1 MSETQT
7 AKPLNTQLYKLA
19 ATGAGVIVCQPIS
32 PTSFRSLLSRRAAQ
46 VGSGF
51 GITGGGF
58 VENGAI
64 YAKSPGFMVET
75 VAEAWRETVE
85 ENPGFEIVFP
95 LDVFIERAQSIATLH
110 VRVDDEN
117 GVHGTNYFVLTVT
130 DIEWNRVAQLRAG
143 EEREGELLE
152 VVCNFDSMPF
162 LRVDAQRHISL
173 YEKLSGPLSFDAF
186 FHQHEVRA
194 LAQIAWHV
202 QKGRLW
208 SSQ

>member
-75 VAEAWRETVE
+75 AAEAWRETVE
-85 ENPGFEIVFP
+85 ENPGFEMIIP
-95 LDVFIERAQSIATLH
+95 LNEFIERAQSIATLH

-117 GVHGTNYFVLTVT
+117 GVHGTNYFALTVT
-130 DIEWNRVAQLRAG
+130 DIEWNLVAQLRAG
-143 EEREGELLE
+143 VERQGELIE
-152 VVCNFDSMPF
+152 VICSFDLAPF

-186 FHQHEVRA
+186 FHQHEVPA
-194 LAQIAWHV
+194 LAQIAWHL